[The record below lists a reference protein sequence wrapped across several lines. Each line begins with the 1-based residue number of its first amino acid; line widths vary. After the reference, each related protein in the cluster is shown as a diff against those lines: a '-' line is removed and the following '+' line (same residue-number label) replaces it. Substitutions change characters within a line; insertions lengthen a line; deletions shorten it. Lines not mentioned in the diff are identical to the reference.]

1 MHFCISE
8 NSSYVICIFLFLIV
22 WNLYFCIS
30 LIKVSGLMVFTLTHV
45 IGKDSWYRHGRMEL
59 TKTDGIDMDSW
70 YKHGL
75 MVSIWT
81 HGRYE
86 THIIDS
92 DSWYIIGTPES
103 HTYKRAKCCPYAGFC
118 VVALNRWFFLSRVT
132 QSDEQDCIF
141 PYFYR
146 ICSIFSDWAWV
157 TASPARDF
165 SSRTSST
172 YLRTQTSPTAR
183 YVLILLNSL

>member
-8 NSSYVICIFLFLIV
+8 NSSYVICFFLFLIV

-30 LIKVSGLMVFTLTHV
+30 LIKVSGLMVFTLTRV

-103 HTYKRAKCCPYAGFC
+103 HTYKRAKCCPYAGFF
-118 VVALNRWFFLSRVT
+118 VVALNIWFFCPGWHKVM
-132 QSDEQDCIF
+132 
-141 PYFYR
+141 
-146 ICSIFSDWAWV
+146 
-157 TASPARDF
+157 
-165 SSRTSST
+165 SRTVFSLT
-172 YLRTQTSPTAR
+172 FIGFVVFFQTEHG
-183 YVLILLNSL
+183 